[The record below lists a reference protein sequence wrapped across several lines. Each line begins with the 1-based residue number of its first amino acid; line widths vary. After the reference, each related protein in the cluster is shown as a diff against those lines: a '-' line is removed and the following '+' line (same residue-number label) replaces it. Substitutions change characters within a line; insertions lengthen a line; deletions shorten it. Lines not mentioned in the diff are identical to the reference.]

1 MFILT
6 STGIDAESIKNFFT
20 SINIDK
26 LLPSLLLLV
35 VGFVVVRLIMM
46 LFDKALRRSKL
57 EPAAFGMIRS
67 IMRGLLYL
75 ILILV
80 VVSGLGVD
88 VTSLVAV
95 LSIVSLAISLA
106 VQGALGNIVGGFTLL
121 STKPFKSGN
130 YVEIG
135 SMSGTVY
142 EVGLVYTKLM
152 TPDNKIV
159 SIPNGTAAAA
169 EIVNYST
176 AENRRVDI
184 TVSASYE
191 SDIEEVKAAL
201 LRAANLP
208 TTLFTPAP
216 FAGLQN
222 YGESAIVYVLKVW
235 TPAEHYWDTYY
246 TINENIHKEF
256 DAAGIEM
263 TFPHLNVHLE
273 QK

>member
-20 SINIDK
+20 SININK

-67 IMRGLLYL
+67 IMQGLLYL

-121 STKPFKSGN
+121 STKPFKSGD

-222 YGESAIVYVLKVW
+222 YGESAIVYVLRVW

-256 DAAGIEM
+256 DAAGIRM